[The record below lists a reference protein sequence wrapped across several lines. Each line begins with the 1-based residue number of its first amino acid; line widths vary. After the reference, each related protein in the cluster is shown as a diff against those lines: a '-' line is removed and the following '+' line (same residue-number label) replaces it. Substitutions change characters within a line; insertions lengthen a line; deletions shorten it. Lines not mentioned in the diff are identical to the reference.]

1 MREAGLDMDGD
12 GPDDAEHDDV
22 LAAPPRAVHDASIGL
37 PRPREFDA
45 LTVVE
50 APGLE
55 GDAVE
60 FVTLADGDLIVL
72 EQEGE
77 GDLSPLAD
85 AVESRLEPPYR
96 ARGVRHTDTLWSLAA
111 IPVDVV
117 RMEAEGGTVD
127 VAVHAGERTATVDGE
142 PTRER
147 FTELERLGERAGP
160 NYVVHAERLDDDL
173 WQARVTPL

>member
-1 MREAGLDMDGD
+1 MREAGLAADDGS
-12 GPDDAEHDDV
+12 DDDEV
-22 LAAPPRAVHDASIGL
+22 PAPLPHAVHDASIGI
-37 PRPREFDA
+37 PRPREFDS

-55 GDAVE
+55 GEAVE
-60 FVTLADGDLIVL
+60 FVALADGDLVVL
-72 EQEGE
+72 EQEGD

-85 AVESRLEPPYR
+85 AVESRLDPPYR
-96 ARGVRHTDTLWSLAA
+96 ARGVRHTDILWSLAA
-111 IPVDVV
+111 IPVAVV
-117 RMEAEGGTVD
+117 RMEAEGSIVD
-127 VAVHAGERTATVDGE
+127 IAMHADERTATVDHE

-147 FTELERLGERAGP
+147 FQELERLGEAAGP